1 MSNFITD
8 NFLLDNNF
16 AIKLYHEYAIN
27 LPIIDYHSHLSPK
40 DICNN
45 RKFKNISEAW
55 LEDDHYKW
63 RAMRTMGVEEKYITG
78 KSSNKEKFKKW
89 SSIIP
94 DLIRNPLYHWT
105 HLELLR
111 YFGFNKFLDLNNAEY
126 VYDLTSE
133 KLSYDSFSTRGLLK
147 MMNVKSICTTDDPLD
162 DLSYHKEIKAS
173 NFEINVGCTFR
184 PDNLINILSK
194 DFTKYINDFGLV
206 SNFKIK
212 NLTDLKNAIVDR
224 INFFH
229 ESGCRI
235 SDHGLNFIPFEDI
248 KEKEIE
254 IIFKKKISGNIIS
267 YEESLKYQTLILI
280 FLSELYYKNGWVQQ
294 FHLGAMR
301 NNNSRMKDK
310 IGKDAGFDSI
320 GSYPMDVN
328 LSKFLDKLDSNGKL
342 AKTILYNSNP
352 SDNAFF
358 ASIIGNFNDGSHKGK
373 IQWGSGWWFL
383 DQLEG
388 MTNHLN
394 TLSNIGI
401 ISTFIGMITD
411 SRSFLSFPR
420 HEYFRRLLCNMF
432 GKDIEKGLIPN
443 DMNLI
448 GEIISKICFYN
459 AKEYFEK

>member
-1 MSNFITD
+1 MSNFIND
-8 NFLLDNNF
+8 NFLLENNF

-27 LPIIDYHSHLSPK
+27 LPIIDYHCHLSPK

-45 RKFKNISEAW
+45 RKFKNISEVW

-63 RAMRTMGVEEKYITG
+63 RAMRTMGVDEKYITG
-78 KSSNKEKFKKW
+78 KSSDKEKFKKW

-111 YFGFNKFLDLNNAEY
+111 YFGFNKFLDLNTADY
-126 VYDLTSE
+126 VYDLTLE
-133 KLSYDSFSTRGLLK
+133 KLSCDSFSTRGLLK

-173 NFEINVGCTFR
+173 NFEINVGCSFR

-194 DFTKYINDFGLV
+194 DFMKYINDFGLV

-212 NLTDLKNAIVDR
+212 NLSDLKNAIVNR
-224 INFFH
+224 IDFFH

-248 KEKEIE
+248 KEREIE
-254 IIFKKKISGNIIS
+254 IIFKKRINGNIIS
-267 YEESLKYQTLILI
+267 LEESLKYQTSILI
-280 FLSELYYKNGWVQQ
+280 FLSELYDKNGWVQQ

-301 NNNSRMKDK
+301 NNNSRMRDK

-320 GSYPMDVN
+320 GSYPMGVN

-394 TLSNIGI
+394 TLSNIGV

-448 GEIISKICFYN
+448 GDIISKICFYN

>member
-1 MSNFITD
+1 MSNFINN
-8 NFLLDNNF
+8 NFLLENNF

-63 RAMRTMGVEEKYITG
+63 RAMRTMGVDEKYITG
-78 KSSNKEKFKKW
+78 KSSGKEKFKKW

-111 YFGFNKFLDLNNAEY
+111 YFGFNKFLDLNTADY
-126 VYDLTSE
+126 VYDLTLE

-173 NFEINVGCTFR
+173 NFEINVGCSFR

-194 DFTKYINDFGLV
+194 DFMKYINDFGLV

-212 NLTDLKNAIVDR
+212 NLSDLKNAIVNR
-224 INFFH
+224 IDFFH

-248 KEKEIE
+248 KEREIE
-254 IIFKKKISGNIIS
+254 IIFKKRINGNIIS
-267 YEESLKYQTLILI
+267 LEESLKYQTSILI
-280 FLSELYYKNGWVQQ
+280 FLSELYDKNGWVQQ

-320 GSYPMDVN
+320 GSYPMGVN

-358 ASIIGNFNDGSHKGK
+358 ASIIGNFNDGSHRGK

-394 TLSNIGI
+394 TLSNIGV

-432 GKDIEKGLIPN
+432 GKDIEKGIIPN

-448 GEIISKICFYN
+448 GDIISKICFYN

>member
-1 MSNFITD
+1 M
-8 NFLLDNNF
+8 
-16 AIKLYHEYAIN
+16 
-27 LPIIDYHSHLSPK
+27 
-40 DICNN
+40 
-45 RKFKNISEAW
+45 
-55 LEDDHYKW
+55 
-63 RAMRTMGVEEKYITG
+63 
-78 KSSNKEKFKKW
+78 
-89 SSIIP
+89 
-94 DLIRNPLYHWT
+94 
-105 HLELLR
+105 
-111 YFGFNKFLDLNNAEY
+111 
-126 VYDLTSE
+126 
-133 KLSYDSFSTRGLLK
+133 
-147 MMNVKSICTTDDPLD
+147 D

-194 DFTKYINDFGLV
+194 DFMKYINDFGLV

-212 NLTDLKNAIVDR
+212 NLTDLKNAIINR

-254 IIFKKKISGNIIS
+254 IIFKKRINGNMISL
-267 YEESLKYQTLILI
+267 EESLKYQTLILI
-280 FLSELYYKNGWVQQ
+280 FLSELYDKNGWVQQ

>member
-1 MSNFITD
+1 MSNFINN
-8 NFLLDNNF
+8 NFLLENNF

-63 RAMRTMGVEEKYITG
+63 RAMRTMGVDEKYITG
-78 KSSNKEKFKKW
+78 KSSDKEKFKKW

-111 YFGFNKFLDLNNAEY
+111 YFGFNKFLDLNTADY
-126 VYDLTSE
+126 VYDLTLE
-133 KLSYDSFSTRGLLK
+133 KLSCDSFSTRGLLK

-173 NFEINVGCTFR
+173 NFEINVGCSFR

-194 DFTKYINDFGLV
+194 DFMKYINDFGLV

-212 NLTDLKNAIVDR
+212 NLSDLKNAIVNR

-254 IIFKKKISGNIIS
+254 IIFKKRINGNIIS
-267 YEESLKYQTLILI
+267 LEESLKYQTSILI
-280 FLSELYYKNGWVQQ
+280 FLSELYDKNGWVQQ

-301 NNNSRMKDK
+301 NNNSRMRDK

-320 GSYPMDVN
+320 GSYPMGVN

-358 ASIIGNFNDGSHKGK
+358 ASIIGNFNDGSHRGK

-394 TLSNIGI
+394 TLSNIGV

-448 GEIISKICFYN
+448 GDIISKICFYN

>member
-1 MSNFITD
+1 
-8 NFLLDNNF
+8 
-16 AIKLYHEYAIN
+16 
-27 LPIIDYHSHLSPK
+27 
-40 DICNN
+40 
-45 RKFKNISEAW
+45 
-55 LEDDHYKW
+55 
-63 RAMRTMGVEEKYITG
+63 
-78 KSSNKEKFKKW
+78 
-89 SSIIP
+89 
-94 DLIRNPLYHWT
+94 
-105 HLELLR
+105 
-111 YFGFNKFLDLNNAEY
+111 
-126 VYDLTSE
+126 
-133 KLSYDSFSTRGLLK
+133 
-147 MMNVKSICTTDDPLD
+147 
-162 DLSYHKEIKAS
+162 
-173 NFEINVGCTFR
+173 
-184 PDNLINILSK
+184 
-194 DFTKYINDFGLV
+194 
-206 SNFKIK
+206 
-212 NLTDLKNAIVDR
+212 
-224 INFFH
+224 
-229 ESGCRI
+229 
-235 SDHGLNFIPFEDI
+235 
-248 KEKEIE
+248 
-254 IIFKKKISGNIIS
+254 
-267 YEESLKYQTLILI
+267 
-280 FLSELYYKNGWVQQ
+280 
-294 FHLGAMR
+294 
-301 NNNSRMKDK
+301 
-310 IGKDAGFDSI
+310 
-320 GSYPMDVN
+320 MDVN

>member
-1 MSNFITD
+1 MSNFIND
-8 NFLLDNNF
+8 NFLLENNF
-16 AIKLYHEYAIN
+16 AIKLYHEYATN
-27 LPIIDYHSHLSPK
+27 LPIIDYHCHLSPK

-45 RKFKNISEAW
+45 RKFKNISEVW

-63 RAMRTMGVEEKYITG
+63 RAMRTMGVDEKYITG
-78 KSSNKEKFKKW
+78 KSSDKEKFKKW

-111 YFGFNKFLDLNNAEY
+111 YFGFNKFLDLNTADY
-126 VYDLTSE
+126 VYDLTLE
-133 KLSYDSFSTRGLLK
+133 KLSCDSFSTRGLLK

-173 NFEINVGCTFR
+173 NFEINVGCSFR
-184 PDNLINILSK
+184 PDNLINILSEN
-194 DFTKYINDFGLV
+194 FMKYINDFGLV

-212 NLTDLKNAIVDR
+212 NLSDLKNAIVNR

-248 KEKEIE
+248 KEREIE
-254 IIFKKKISGNIIS
+254 IIFKKRINGNLISL
-267 YEESLKYQTLILI
+267 EESLKYQTSILI
-280 FLSELYYKNGWVQQ
+280 FLSELYDKNGWVQQ

-301 NNNSRMKDK
+301 NNNSRMRDK

-320 GSYPMDVN
+320 GSYPMGVN

-394 TLSNIGI
+394 TLSNIGV

-448 GEIISKICFYN
+448 GDIISKICFYN

>member
-1 MSNFITD
+1 MSNFINN
-8 NFLLDNNF
+8 NFLLENNF

-63 RAMRTMGVEEKYITG
+63 RAMRTMGVDEKYITG
-78 KSSNKEKFKKW
+78 KSSGKEKFKKW

-111 YFGFNKFLDLNNAEY
+111 YFGFNKFLDLNTADY
-126 VYDLTSE
+126 VYDLTLE

-173 NFEINVGCTFR
+173 NFEINVGCSFR
-184 PDNLINILSK
+184 PDNLINISSK
-194 DFTKYINDFGLV
+194 DFMKYINDFGLV

-212 NLTDLKNAIVDR
+212 NLSDLKNAIVNR

-248 KEKEIE
+248 KEREIE
-254 IIFKKKISGNIIS
+254 IIFKKRINGNLISL
-267 YEESLKYQTLILI
+267 EESLKYQTSILI
-280 FLSELYYKNGWVQQ
+280 FLSELYDKNGWVQQ

-301 NNNSRMKDK
+301 NNNSRMRDK

-394 TLSNIGI
+394 TLSNIGV

-432 GKDIEKGLIPN
+432 GKDIEKGIIPN

-448 GEIISKICFYN
+448 GDIISKICFYN

>member
-1 MSNFITD
+1 MSNFIND
-8 NFLLDNNF
+8 NFLLENNF
-16 AIKLYHEYAIN
+16 AIKLYHEYATN
-27 LPIIDYHSHLSPK
+27 LPIIDYHCHLSPK

-45 RKFKNISEAW
+45 RKFKNISEVW

-63 RAMRTMGVEEKYITG
+63 RAMRTMGVDEKYITG
-78 KSSNKEKFKKW
+78 KSSDKEKFKKW

-111 YFGFNKFLDLNNAEY
+111 YFGFNKFLDLNTADY
-126 VYDLTSE
+126 VYDLTLE

-173 NFEINVGCTFR
+173 NFEINVGCSFR

-194 DFTKYINDFGLV
+194 DFMKYINDFGLV

-212 NLTDLKNAIVDR
+212 NLSDLKNAIVNR
-224 INFFH
+224 IDFFH

-254 IIFKKKISGNIIS
+254 IIFKKRINGNIIS
-267 YEESLKYQTLILI
+267 LEESLKYQTSILI
-280 FLSELYYKNGWVQQ
+280 FLSELYDKNGWVQQ

-301 NNNSRMKDK
+301 NNNSRMRDK

-320 GSYPMDVN
+320 GSYPMGVN

-358 ASIIGNFNDGSHKGK
+358 ASIIGNFNDGSHRGK

-394 TLSNIGI
+394 TLSNIGV

-432 GKDIEKGLIPN
+432 GKDIEKGIIPN

-448 GEIISKICFYN
+448 GDIISKICFYN